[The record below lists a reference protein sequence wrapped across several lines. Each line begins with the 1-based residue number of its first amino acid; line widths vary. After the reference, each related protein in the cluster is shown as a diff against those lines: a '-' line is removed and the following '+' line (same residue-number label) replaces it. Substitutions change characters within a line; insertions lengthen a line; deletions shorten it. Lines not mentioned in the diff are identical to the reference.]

1 MKLDKNWSENV
12 VAVSPQDKVILF
24 LLKNGVVKKLW
35 KSGNNLTEKDIKI
48 EGYDDVLKDLN
59 TDDVDKVEFQS
70 FIDENFVILYQPK

>member
-35 KSGNNLTEKDIKI
+35 KSGNNLAEKDIKI